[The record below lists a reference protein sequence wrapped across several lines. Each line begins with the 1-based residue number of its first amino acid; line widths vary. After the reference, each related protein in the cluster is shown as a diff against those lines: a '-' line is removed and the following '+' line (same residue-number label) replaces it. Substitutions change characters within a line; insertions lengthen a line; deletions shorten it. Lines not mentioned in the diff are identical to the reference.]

1 MDIFRSRKLD
11 VSPGGFRWRDSRERS
26 EKKRRVWEEGG
37 RGHPCI
43 RTLLEPKCFENL
55 MSEKHVR
62 KYDFGARNLI
72 DFGSISEPF
81 QYEKSTAKQCEKN
94 TAKTTKYYEKSM

>member
-1 MDIFRSRKLD
+1 
-11 VSPGGFRWRDSRERS
+11 
-26 EKKRRVWEEGG
+26 
-37 RGHPCI
+37 
-43 RTLLEPKCFENL
+43 

-62 KYDFGARNLI
+62 KYDFGAMNLI

-94 TAKTTKYYEKSM
+94 TAKTTKYYELIHVKTFPDLGFSDKCVLEKQLFSEKGKTTQTTIFMQ